1 MSSSEDLTA
10 CFAAGTVMAEK
21 CVQGYADIEKK
32 YNYATS
38 SLRPSVYLNFKRE
51 LIYFRIFIAYFEF
64 QTQLNKENFEYF
76 LLGFKEC
83 LTDTWDSRL
92 VDGVQ
97 HKLKKYGEK
106 FIVKENT
113 YLKLSVTD
121 GIVDE
126 LLVNS
131 GFSVE
136 DYISF
141 DRTELKRIFRI
152 DLQVHKLQIDRFL
165 GLLLMNDKER
175 AQALKELGNLP
186 PLTINY

>member
-1 MSSSEDLTA
+1 M
-10 CFAAGTVMAEK
+10 
-21 CVQGYADIEKK
+21 
-32 YNYATS
+32 
-38 SLRPSVYLNFKRE
+38 
-51 LIYFRIFIAYFEF
+51 
-64 QTQLNKENFEYF
+64 
-76 LLGFKEC
+76 LGFKEC

-126 LLVNS
+126 LLINS